1 MYFYTH
7 FSQLFVLEVVAVA
20 VCLGPYTRSRRR
32 LRGHTHG
39 AAYVDTFTPPLTWTR
54 SRRLR
59 GHIHGAVHVDTLL
72 SPSPAVMSTDRS
84 TSDWLFFGGSSSGS
98 SVGRRGGGGE
108 GLLTDDTASSTSV
121 PVYG

>member
-7 FSQLFVLEVVAVA
+7 FSQLFVLEVVAAA

-39 AAYVDTFTPPLTWTR
+39 AAYVDTFTPLTWTR
-54 SRRLR
+54 SRRGSR
-59 GHIHGAVHVDTLL
+59 GHVTVAVAGRHVHRQIYLGLALL
-72 SPSPAVMSTDRS
+72 
-84 TSDWLFFGGSSSGS
+84 
-98 SVGRRGGGGE
+98 RRVLLWVLCRREGGGGQ